1 MPEVPAGAG
10 EEGAGILTNQEK
22 KAKLNQYRE
31 AEAEASRL
39 EQEITKWYSKA
50 EKMTTA
56 VRLVP
61 SGGAAG
67 RSLENSIEAIDALA
81 GRLGD
86 KRRETVRL
94 RREIEDVIAAVP
106 DGRLRMLLR
115 YRYIDGMTWTHIER
129 QMGYERTQI
138 WRLHGR
144 ALESIN
150 ME

>member
-1 MPEVPAGAG
+1 M
-10 EEGAGILTNQEK
+10 TNQEK

-31 AEAEASRL
+31 AEAESSRL
-39 EQEITKWYSKA
+39 EQEITRWYSKA

-56 VRLVP
+56 VKLIP

>member
-1 MPEVPAGAG
+1 M
-10 EEGAGILTNQEK
+10 TNQEK

-31 AEAEASRL
+31 AEAESSRL
-39 EQEITKWYSKA
+39 EQEIIKWYSKA

-56 VRLVP
+56 VKLVP
-61 SGGAAG
+61 GGG
-67 RSLENSIEAIDALA
+67 EGGWSLENSIEAIDALA

-115 YRYIDGMTWTHIER
+115 YRYIDGMTWER
-129 QMGYERTQI
+129 IAVNMCMDARWI
-138 WRLHGR
+138 RRLHGR
-144 ALESIN
+144 ALSVLTLESPP
-150 ME
+150 

>member
-1 MPEVPAGAG
+1 M
-10 EEGAGILTNQEK
+10 TNQEK

-31 AEAEASRL
+31 AEAESSRL

-56 VRLVP
+56 VKLIP

-67 RSLENSIEAIDALA
+67 RSLENSIEAIAALA

>member
-1 MPEVPAGAG
+1 M
-10 EEGAGILTNQEK
+10 TNQEK

-31 AEAEASRL
+31 AEAESSRL
-39 EQEITKWYSKA
+39 DQEIIKWYSKA

-56 VRLVP
+56 VKLVT
-61 SGGAAG
+61 GGGEGG

-115 YRYIDGMTWTHIER
+115 YRYIDGMTWER
-129 QMGYERTQI
+129 IAVNMCMDARWI
-138 WRLHGR
+138 RRLHGR
-144 ALESIN
+144 ALSVLTLESPP
-150 ME
+150 

>member
-1 MPEVPAGAG
+1 M
-10 EEGAGILTNQEK
+10 TNQEK

-31 AEAEASRL
+31 AEAESSRL
-39 EQEITKWYSKA
+39 EQEIIKWYSKA

-56 VRLVP
+56 VKLVP
-61 SGGAAG
+61 GGGEGG

-115 YRYIDGMTWTHIER
+115 YRYIDGMTWER
-129 QMGYERTQI
+129 IAVNMCMDARWI
-138 WRLHGR
+138 RRLHGR
-144 ALESIN
+144 ALSVLTLESPP
-150 ME
+150 

>member
-1 MPEVPAGAG
+1 M
-10 EEGAGILTNQEK
+10 TNQEK

-67 RSLENSIEAIDALA
+67 RSLEN
-81 GRLGD
+81 
-86 KRRETVRL
+86 
-94 RREIEDVIAAVP
+94 
-106 DGRLRMLLR
+106 
-115 YRYIDGMTWTHIER
+115 
-129 QMGYERTQI
+129 
-138 WRLHGR
+138 
-144 ALESIN
+144 
-150 ME
+150 

>member
-1 MPEVPAGAG
+1 M
-10 EEGAGILTNQEK
+10 TNQEK

-31 AEAEASRL
+31 AEAESSRL

-56 VRLVP
+56 VRLIP

>member
-1 MPEVPAGAG
+1 M
-10 EEGAGILTNQEK
+10 TNQEK

-31 AEAEASRL
+31 AEAESSRL

-56 VRLVP
+56 VRLIP
-61 SGGAAG
+61 GGGAAG

>member
-1 MPEVPAGAG
+1 M
-10 EEGAGILTNQEK
+10 TNQEK

-56 VRLVP
+56 VKLVP

-115 YRYIDGMTWTHIER
+115 YRYIDGMTWEKVADNMGLELRWTHV
-129 QMGYERTQI
+129 
-138 WRLHGR
+138 LHGR
-144 ALESIN
+144 ALSEITTL
-150 ME
+150 